1 MRKKKLARLEIWAA
15 ELGQPG
21 RVTVLAELTF
31 LHLNSYP
38 SGPTRIRTDNQSTS
52 ERFSACLSG
61 LLERVTLFPWTTFSK
76 NRRGLTKIWV
86 AMNLTHTFLN
96 LLTFQ
101 NAVSGKI
108 RHFDSMQPFWK
119 LLSSTWHLSSE
130 ACEDFQL
137 SIGNCQVLKKPA
149 VT

>member
-1 MRKKKLARLEIWAA
+1 MSRVGIVAGAAATRTTLGEPRFPTFFYQTWRTVYLRNKKLVRLEIRAA
-15 ELGQPG
+15 LLGQPG

-96 LLTFQ
+96 LLTF
-101 NAVSGKI
+101 
-108 RHFDSMQPFWK
+108 
-119 LLSSTWHLSSE
+119 
-130 ACEDFQL
+130 
-137 SIGNCQVLKKPA
+137 
-149 VT
+149 